1 MSNSFPDDLAAQI
14 RQIQDSVEAV
24 NALRHSVQSAS
35 DELRVAGR
43 ASVDTMQRLDD
54 ISLHTAQVL
63 DRVAST
69 GQAID
74 EIKNE
79 TGTTLAELTIGLKDA
94 TSALEQSVR
103 GMSDGVTFLPD
114 VLRRLQESDSA
125 IQDSLQAVLRELADL
140 QRSTFESQ
148 KVSNAAVQD
157 GLQAVLRDFADLQR
171 STMESRD
178 AIGSD
183 GFLKRIDYLI
193 PSTIAGL
200 IAGLAI
206 LELEGAKTFGLVAF
220 TLLPAAI
227 GISAKAEW
235 KKLVKFAESHRK

>member
-14 RQIQDSVEAV
+14 RQIRDSVEAV

-35 DELRVAGR
+35 DELRGAGR

-54 ISLHTAQVL
+54 ISMHTAQVL

-94 TSALEQSVR
+94 TSALERTVR

-140 QRSTFESQ
+140 QRSTI
-148 KVSNAAVQD
+148 
-157 GLQAVLRDFADLQR
+157 
-171 STMESRD
+171 ESRD
-178 AIGSD
+178 AIASD

-193 PSTIAGL
+193 PSAIAGL
-200 IAGLAI
+200 IAGLAM
-206 LELEGAKTFGLVAF
+206 LEIEGAKTFGLVAF

-235 KKLVKFAESHRK
+235 KKLVKFAESRRK